1 MYILTVL
8 LIFQMCPHAKLRY
21 EIWIWFFPSF
31 QEESNRGPLDYEHDV
46 ISTMLCAHRQKFE
59 PAHMLKSLT
68 HAVAIDI
75 VNLVYKLR
83 F

>member
-1 MYILTVL
+1 MAITWSVL
-8 LIFQMCPHAKLRY
+8 NF
-21 EIWIWFFPSF
+21 EFGFFPSF
-31 QEESNRGPLDYEHDV
+31 HEESNRGPLDYEHDV